1 MIAADHEGQRTL
13 GEILLTTLQV
23 ASTVANRKQILRL
36 IILDEKLSPGQVWH
50 RIVWQTGAISEHRL
64 PAVRPHILRLH
75 RSRPTAADHESER
88 CRQDGQ
94 GDRGRGELRGL
105 HIAARGCPFKVNV

>member
-64 PAVRPHILRLH
+64 QRCVHTYCDYIDLGRLRQITNLSAAGKMDKEIAAEVNCEGFTSPLAAVR
-75 RSRPTAADHESER
+75 SR
-88 CRQDGQ
+88 
-94 GDRGRGELRGL
+94 
-105 HIAARGCPFKVNV
+105 